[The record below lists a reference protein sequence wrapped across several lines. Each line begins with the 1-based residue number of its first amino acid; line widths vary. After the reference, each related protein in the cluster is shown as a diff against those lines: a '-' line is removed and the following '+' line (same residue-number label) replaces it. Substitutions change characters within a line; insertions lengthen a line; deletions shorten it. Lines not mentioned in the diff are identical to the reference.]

1 MAKIILRRRKAFVER
16 FRNYTIF
23 LDGEKIGS
31 IANGIEM
38 SFDIAEGKHILSTK
52 IDWNTS
58 NAIIFEI
65 EDNQTLTFSVKGANP
80 LYALYYTFAMPHK
93 YLKLKLIG

>member
-1 MAKIILRRRKAFVER
+1 MAKIILRRKKAFVER
-16 FRNYTIF
+16 FRNYTIY
-23 LDGEKIGS
+23 LDGEKLGS
-31 IANGIEM
+31 IANGMEM
-38 SFDIAEGKHILSTK
+38 DFEIPEGKHILSAK

-65 EDNQTLTFSVKGANP
+65 AEDQTLTFSVKGANP
-80 LYALYYTFAMPHK
+80 LYALYYTFAKPHK

>member
-1 MAKIILRRRKAFVER
+1 MAKIILRRKKAFVER
-16 FRNYTIF
+16 FRNYKVF

-31 IANGIEM
+31 IANNTEI
-38 SFDIAEGKHILSTK
+38 SFEVEEGKHILSTK

-65 EDNQTLTFSVKGANP
+65 AEDQILTFSVKGANP
-80 LYALYYTFAMPHK
+80 LYALYYTFAKPHK

>member
-1 MAKIILRRRKAFVER
+1 MAKLILRRKKAFVER

-31 IANGIEM
+31 IANGTEM
-38 SFDIAEGKHILSTK
+38 TFDISEGKHILSTK

-65 EDNQTLTFSVKGANP
+65 AEDQTLYFSVKGANP
-80 LYALYYTFAMPHK
+80 LYALYYTFVKPHK